1 MATASA
7 AGFGYRPLESS
18 SADGDPP
25 LQPTFATLSS
35 ASWCGL
41 RATALSETRRSMSA
55 DGTNDD
61 VAGTTTTIDPLA
73 GLLGGERSEHTD
85 TTACGVTQ
93 AAGKQGALAGQGVAA
108 VPVLPVPGVGGEK
121 EDGQAFCQE
130 QVPRKVAE
138 PEPEPH
144 QAE

>member
-1 MATASA
+1 MSPKNHHGTEP
-7 AGFGYRPLESS
+7 RPRRRRKSFDHDEGGIK
-18 SADGDPP
+18 AVR
-25 LQPTFATLSS
+25 QEM
-35 ASWCGL
+35 

-55 DGTNDD
+55 DATND
-61 VAGTTTTIDPLA
+61 VAGTTTSIDPLA

-93 AAGKQGALAGQGVAA
+93 AAGKQGALAGQGVGA

-121 EDGQAFCQE
+121 EDGQAFCKE

>member
-1 MATASA
+1 MSPRNNHGTEP
-7 AGFGYRPLESS
+7 RPRRRRKSFDHDE
-18 SADGDPP
+18 GGIEEVR
-25 LQPTFATLSS
+25 QEM
-35 ASWCGL
+35 